1 MIANMNGNAAFRHPD
16 RFLAGM
22 EPGRAAELVA
32 AATDIALLVDADGIV
47 RDLSVGGADLDGRA
61 AALWI
66 DQPWIDSVTMESR
79 PKIRAILEEA
89 GRGERPR
96 RRQVN
101 HPSPGGDV
109 PVLYGAMPVATGG
122 LVALGRDLRAVAAL
136 QQRLVRAQQSLEAD
150 YSRLRQAE
158 LRYRLMFQLA
168 GEPVLILDAAT
179 LQVTDANPAAAA
191 LLGLGGGLVQGE
203 PLDRVLPGA
212 AAAVVAGL
220 VARQAS
226 SAAPEEAT
234 IRLAGGRQ
242 LVATASLLREE
253 GGVQALVRLRPSAAR
268 EPGAADAASSS
279 QLMDLIASLPDAFV
293 VTTPSGAV
301 VASNPAFAAM
311 VQLASVAQAQDQ
323 PLERWLG
330 RGSVDWHVLRDHL
343 RGAGAIRLYATT
355 LRDGHGGTLDVEISA
370 VAVSGQGEDCLG
382 FVIRHVGRRL
392 ATAVGESRLAPQ
404 AVEQLAGL
412 VGRVPMK
419 DLVRETAELIERMC
433 IEAALHLTGNSRAS
447 AAEILGLSRQSL
459 YVKLNRYGIGRGEAG
474 AAADADGD
482 RD

>member
-1 MIANMNGNAAFRHPD
+1 
-16 RFLAGM
+16 
-22 EPGRAAELVA
+22 
-32 AATDIALLVDADGIV
+32 
-47 RDLSVGGADLDGRA
+47 
-61 AALWI
+61 
-66 DQPWIDSVTMESR
+66 
-79 PKIRAILEEA
+79 
-89 GRGERPR
+89 
-96 RRQVN
+96 
-101 HPSPGGDV
+101 
-109 PVLYGAMPVATGG
+109 MPVATGG